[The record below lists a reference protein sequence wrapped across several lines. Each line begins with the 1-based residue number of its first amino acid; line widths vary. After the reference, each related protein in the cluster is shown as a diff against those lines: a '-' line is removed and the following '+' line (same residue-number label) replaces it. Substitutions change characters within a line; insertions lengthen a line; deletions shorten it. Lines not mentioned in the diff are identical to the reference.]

1 MTLSKGKLL
10 LLVKIKLLEV
20 CNLSLS
26 FSFKRKVDT
35 STMFIILNRLKM

>member
-35 STMFIILNRLKM
+35 ATMLIYYIK